1 MRGDRGGHVVH
12 DAASTPK
19 MPTDA
24 DISDYVKS
32 EADLVG
38 RDLGELRSI
47 VTKVEPRLRA
57 VIDAMM
63 TKQRKD
69 GRPRLVARNSF
80 FRNLRAIYEHH
91 TDQKATATVDHVDPG
106 DLGAGSQ
113 FIDFVVAV
121 NRETRAS
128 LPDAG
133 LGNQVKNF
141 LYPPKNRKRV

>member
-1 MRGDRGGHVVH
+1 
-12 DAASTPK
+12 

-57 VIDAMM
+57 VIDSMM
-63 TKQRKD
+63 TTQRKD

-80 FRNLRAIYEHH
+80 FRDLRAIYEHH
-91 TDQKATATVDHVDPG
+91 TGQKATATVDHVDSG
-106 DLGAGSQ
+106 DLGAGSS
-113 FIDFVVAV
+113 
-121 NRETRAS
+121 T
-128 LPDAG
+128 PC
-133 LGNQVKNF
+133 
-141 LYPPKNRKRV
+141 PPP